1 MINKHLFWS
10 HYRINNILRQHLRKK
25 KPSITDFI
33 LFDNINFVE
42 VKQQINVDTVN
53 IYSRKT
59 VCRKVMVPE
68 IKYLKQC
75 FLICF

>member
-10 HYRINNILRQHLRKK
+10 HYRINSILRQHLRKK

-59 VCRKVMVPE
+59 VC
-68 IKYLKQC
+68 
-75 FLICF
+75 

>member
-10 HYRINNILRQHLRKK
+10 HYRINNILRHLRKK

-53 IYSRKT
+53 IYLRKT
-59 VCRKVMVPE
+59 VC
-68 IKYLKQC
+68 
-75 FLICF
+75 

>member
-25 KPSITDFI
+25 KPSITDFL

-53 IYSRKT
+53 
-59 VCRKVMVPE
+59 MFFDLF
-68 IKYLKQC
+68 LK
-75 FLICF
+75 

>member
-53 IYSRKT
+53 IY
-59 VCRKVMVPE
+59 
-68 IKYLKQC
+68 
-75 FLICF
+75 